1 MCERSSSINLSLKK
15 LTTTILLL
23 WFLLALGCSLL
34 GVFDSQQRPPI
45 ALGFAA
51 ILPVIAFAIW
61 RLRSPASRQ
70 FVLGANLRLLTLAQ
84 TWRVGGIVFVILY
97 QRGVLPGMFALPAG
111 WGDFAIGVTA
121 PLITWA
127 IAVNKNFPERA
138 FVLWNVLGL
147 IDLVMAV
154 TLGILG
160 SAGPLGIFAAEI
172 TTQAMGTF
180 PLSLVPTFFV
190 PLLAILHLISLGRV
204 YDQPDVTGKP
214 VLQVTA

>member
-15 LTTTILLL
+15 LTTTLLV

-97 QRGVLPGMFALPAG
+97 QRGVL
-111 WGDFAIGVTA
+111 
-121 PLITWA
+121 
-127 IAVNKNFPERA
+127 
-138 FVLWNVLGL
+138 
-147 IDLVMAV
+147 
-154 TLGILG
+154 
-160 SAGPLGIFAAEI
+160 
-172 TTQAMGTF
+172 
-180 PLSLVPTFFV
+180 
-190 PLLAILHLISLGRV
+190 
-204 YDQPDVTGKP
+204 
-214 VLQVTA
+214 